1 MKLTTLA
8 TLAIIAIAALLP
20 LSAMAQTW
28 TVTPPRTPGGSFM
41 VQGSDGTVTHYSGD
55 GRGNYVVQQDGKFGS
70 YNISGGNGNG
80 GVIQSNGAKFP
91 LPVVPPANPLQ

>member
-1 MKLTTLA
+1 MKLTI
-8 TLAIIAIAALLP
+8 LAIIAIAVLPASAL
-20 LSAMAQTW
+20 AQTW

-55 GRGNYVVQQDGKFGS
+55 GRGNYMVQQDGKSGS

-80 GVIQSNGAKFP
+80 GLVQSNGATFG
-91 LPVVPPANPLQ
+91 LPIVPPANPLQQ